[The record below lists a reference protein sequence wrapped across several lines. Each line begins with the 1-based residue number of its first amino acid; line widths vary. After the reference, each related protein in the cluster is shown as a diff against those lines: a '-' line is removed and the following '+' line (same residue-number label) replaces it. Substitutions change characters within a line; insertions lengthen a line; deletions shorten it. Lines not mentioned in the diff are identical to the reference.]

1 MRMTE
6 LSELNRL
13 NFQDELLYDAARVE
27 ELREGDALLLDNILS
42 GQTYYRK
49 SSLGSP
55 LSDLSFYL
63 SILDS
68 GSAGF
73 AYHNGAPAQGD
84 TVKSVINRNALD
96 VLTEENDLDFPLRT
110 SILDA
115 VYGEYNRLLGN
126 KPDQTFTQ
134 GGSYQA
140 KANFRSQLVTEKTS
154 SGQRVLLVGL
164 VTEFVRDMVA
174 RDVDVCISDM
184 SPELGDVEVHGVP
197 VVNKGNEWTLGQLAV
212 CDAAIVTGAAF
223 ATNTIDTILDIAQTS
238 GTDLHF
244 YLETGSSFA
253 PQLIGRGARSVVA
266 EKFPFY
272 DLPGDTQFE
281 VYEK

>member
-1 MRMTE
+1 MSGV
-6 LSELNRL
+6 SEAVSL
-13 NFQDELLYDAARVE
+13 NFQDQLLGSAAAVH
-27 ELREGDALLLDNILS
+27 ELRESDGLLLDNILS

-49 SSLGSP
+49 ASLENP

-73 AYHNGAPAQGD
+73 AYHNGAPTQGEK
-84 TVKSVINRNALD
+84 VRNLINRNALD
-96 VLTEENDLDFPLRT
+96 VLATEEGLDFPLRT

-115 VYGEYNRLLGN
+115 VYGEYNRVFDHR
-126 KPDQTFTQ
+126 PDQVLVQ
-134 GGSYQA
+134 SGSYQD
-140 KANFRSQLVTEKTS
+140 KANFRSQLVTERLS
-154 SGQRVLLVGL
+154 AGRRVLLVGL

-174 RDVDVCISDM
+174 RDVEVSISDM
-184 SPELGDVEVHGVP
+184 SPELIGVEIHGIP

-223 ATNTIDTILDIAQTS
+223 ATNTIDTILDTAKANDTE
-238 GTDLHF
+238 LHF
-244 YLETGSSFA
+244 YLETGSNFA
-253 PQLIGRGARSVVA
+253 PHLIDRGAKSVVA

-272 DLPGDTQFE
+272 DLPGETQFE
-281 VYEK
+281 VYER